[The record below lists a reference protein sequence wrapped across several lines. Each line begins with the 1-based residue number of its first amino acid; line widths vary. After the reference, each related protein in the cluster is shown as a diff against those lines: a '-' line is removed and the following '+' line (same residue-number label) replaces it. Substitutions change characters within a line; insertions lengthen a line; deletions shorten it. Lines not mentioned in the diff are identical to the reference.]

1 VAKLKLDNLDKDLI
15 RLLKVDGRVPTAH
28 IAQRL
33 DVTTPTVRSRMKALV
48 ARQVSCVSPA
58 WSSYQPYLS

>member
-33 DVTTPTVRSRMKALV
+33 DVTTPTVRDRA
-48 ARQVSCVSPA
+48 
-58 WSSYQPYLS
+58 